1 VLQLI
6 DQLGDAGAEQ
16 LLYTFAAGLD
26 RDRFDL
32 HVCALRP
39 WSQPR
44 IVPAIRALGFPV
56 IELDQHHAYDL
67 PIMRDLVS
75 YIRRERIDIIHT
87 HLLAADIMGRVAGFI
102 TRRPVVS
109 TIHNGRVDLDKEPL
123 HRRMMERWSAR
134 LWCRRLIVVSTILR
148 DEIAAWFGFR
158 LGKVLAIPNGI
169 DTSRFLPPPGF
180 DAAAVKRDLLGG
192 EYPMITN
199 VARLTPQKA
208 QRYLVEAAALIAPTH
223 PDARFVIVG
232 DGELRDEVDELV
244 RAHDLTGKVIITGP
258 RTDIPRILAASDVFV
273 LSSLWEGMPLSLLEA
288 MAAGCPAVATDVG
301 GVSEVLKDGVT
312 GLLVPPADAEAL
324 ARAITDCLDNPTS
337 ARKRASAAQSM
348 VLTQYDKTTMI
359 RKWQA
364 VYLHEVRRTR

>member
-16 LLYTFAAGLD
+16 LLYTFATGMD

-39 WSQPR
+39 WSPPR

-56 IELDQHHAYDL
+56 IEMDQHHAYDL
-67 PIMRDLVS
+67 HVIRDLVS

-87 HLLAADIMGRVAGFI
+87 HLLAADIMGRIAGFI

-123 HRRMMERWSAR
+123 HRRLMERWSAR

-158 LGKVLAIPNGI
+158 PGRVLAIPNGI
-169 DTSRFLPPPGF
+169 DTSRFVPPPDFG
-180 DAAAVKRDLLGG
+180 AAAVKRDLLGG
-192 EYPMITN
+192 DYPMITN

-208 QRYLVEAAALIAPTH
+208 QRYLVEAAARIAPTH
-223 PDARFVIVG
+223 PDVRFVIVG
-232 DGELRDEVDELV
+232 DGELRDEIVDLV
-244 RAHDLTGKVIITGP
+244 RAHDLSDRFIITGP

-288 MAAGCPAVATDVG
+288 MSACCPAVATDVG
-301 GVSEVLKDGVT
+301 GVSEVLKDSVT
-312 GLLVPPADAEAL
+312 GLLVPPADVDAL
-324 ARAITDCLDNPTS
+324 TRAITDCLDNPRA
-337 ARKRASAAQSM
+337 ARKRAAAAQSM
-348 VLTQYDKTTMI
+348 VITRYDKTTMV